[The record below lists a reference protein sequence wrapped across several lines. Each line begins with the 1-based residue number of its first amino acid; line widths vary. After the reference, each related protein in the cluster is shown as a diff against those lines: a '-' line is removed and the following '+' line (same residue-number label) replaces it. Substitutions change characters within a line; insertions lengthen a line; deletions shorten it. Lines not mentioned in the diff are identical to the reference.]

1 MKRALLVIL
10 IVVVLLMFGA
20 AYNQS
25 AGSQAGYRRA
35 PDFSLTDLNGKTV
48 KLADYEGKVLFLNF
62 WATWC
67 PPCRAEIPDFVEV
80 YSQMKAKGLEI
91 IGLSLDT
98 KGKEAVAAF
107 VEKYKINYP
116 IILETRQNTEQIIS
130 DYDPGQF
137 IPTTFVIDK
146 QGRIR
151 DKIVRQM
158 DKEELLRYFNKLA
171 AE

>member
-1 MKRALLVIL
+1 MILLI
-10 IVVVLLMFGA
+10 GA
-20 AYNQS
+20 AH
-25 AGSQAGYRRA
+25 SQNAAAQPGYRQA
-35 PDFSLTDLNGKTV
+35 PDFSLTDLSGKTIR
-48 KLADYEGKVLFLNF
+48 LADYKGKVLFFNF

-80 YSQMKAKGLEI
+80 YGQMKAKGLEI
-91 IGLSLDT
+91 LGLSLDT
-98 KGKEAVAAF
+98 KGKEVVAAF

-116 IILETRQNTEQIIS
+116 IVLESRDNTEKIIS
-130 DYDPGQF
+130 DFDPGQF
-137 IPTTFVIDK
+137 IPTTFIIDK

-158 DKEELLRYFNKLA
+158 DKEELLKYFNQLI

>member
-1 MKRALLVIL
+1 MILLI
-10 IVVVLLMFGA
+10 GA
-20 AYNQS
+20 AHNQS
-25 AGSQAGYRRA
+25 AAAQSGYRQA

-48 KLADYEGKVLFLNF
+48 KLADYKGKVLFINF

-80 YSQMKAKGLEI
+80 YGQMKAKGLEI
-91 IGLSLDT
+91 LGISLDT
-98 KGKEAVAAF
+98 KGKEAVVAF
-107 VEKYKINYP
+107 VEKYKITYP
-116 IILETRQNTEQIIS
+116 IVLETRDNTEKVIS
-130 DYDPGQF
+130 DFDPGQF

-158 DKEELLRYFNKLA
+158 DKEELLKYFNRLI